1 MKIFGVLNSLVT
13 LLFLLSLNVSAQNYI
28 AGTYIGKETG
38 QNLIIKQDGGF
49 FLFNHERRDKVFQLD
64 TMSFGSWRLEGDF
77 IVLNTPK
84 SINSSRLKVE
94 VEEGYIPNSDSLVV
108 EILNPY
114 EDYYRN
120 YGGRRLFDY
129 VFSIDSYESNLG
141 PEIYMQGNKIS
152 LYKTENNKIVNI
164 SIYIIPNCF
173 LYPSSLAFNNL
184 ETYLYLFKNRS
195 SNYIKVT
202 IPQLTLEYIG
212 YVRFKEEYV
221 KITQNKLLLR
231 GEVYIK
237 R

>member
-1 MKIFGVLNSLVT
+1 MVNISSG
-13 LLFLLSLNVSAQNYI
+13 LFLVLSLNVSAQNYL
-28 AGTYIGKETG
+28 AGSYIGKENG
-38 QNLIIKQDGGF
+38 QKLLIKQDGSF
-49 FLFNHERRDKVFQLD
+49 SFLNHERRGKVFQLD
-64 TMSFGSWRLEGDF
+64 TISFGSWKLDGDF

-94 VEEGYIPNSDSLVV
+94 VEESYIPNSDSLVV

-152 LYKTENNKIVNI
+152 LCKTESNKIVNI

-173 LYPSSLAFNNL
+173 LYPSTLAFNCL
-184 ETYLYLFKNRS
+184 ETDLYLFKNRS

-221 KITQNKLLLR
+221 KITPNKLLLR
-231 GEVYIK
+231 GEIFK
-237 R
+237 KK